1 MGIENKVANN
11 VMIRRIRESFVPNRC
26 SLRSIYGSI
35 GMIYF
40 LIYSNVS
47 DFPRRIGFCE
57 KTTLTYLLGKNK
69 KKKDKARCRIVKKLQ
84 KINGNDGETKWSR
97 KHHRE
102 VEEKR

>member
-69 KKKDKARCRIVKKLQ
+69 KKKIRLGAGSLK
-84 KINGNDGETKWSR
+84 NYR
-97 KHHRE
+97 K
-102 VEEKR
+102 

>member
-40 LIYSNVS
+40 LIYSNECPIFRDGS
-47 DFPRRIGFCE
+47 DSAKRRRSRTCWGRI
-57 KTTLTYLLGKNK
+57 